1 MARIAVGGF
10 QHETNTFAPSP
21 ATYDAFVQADGWPGL
36 SQGPALP
43 GAVAG
48 ANLPVSGFIA
58 AAEAL
63 GHQIVPL
70 VWCTAP
76 PSAHVTIDA
85 FERVTSLLLMELL
98 AAGRV
103 DAVYLDLHGAMVTRS
118 LEDGEGEILRRVRT
132 VIGDDVPLVASLDL
146 HANVSREMIN
156 TADLLDAYR
165 AYPHVD
171 MAATGGRVAEA
182 LDRILAGEATTARA
196 WLQLPFLT
204 GLNWQC
210 TLIEPALSLYAQLN
224 DQAGDRRL
232 LSLAFA
238 QGFPL
243 ADIHDAGGAVFA
255 YGTDAAAVES
265 AVARLATSV
274 SAREGEFAGR
284 LWGEDDAIAHV
295 AWRAATAGRPFLLAD
310 AQDNPGGGS
319 NGDTVGLLR
328 ALVGADA
335 QGAVVATLTD
345 VDAAQASHRAGVGA
359 ELTLPLGAWSGMAGH
374 EPLVATVEVER
385 LGDGRFVGTGPM
397 WGGSRIDLGPM
408 ALLRIKAGAQ
418 GVRVIVA
425 SKKLQA
431 GDQAILRHVG
441 IEPAEQ
447 KILALKS
454 SVHFRADFAPIAED
468 ILVVESPGPVSADP
482 SKLPF
487 RNLRPGVRLSPL
499 GNVSAGKGS
508 PSGR

>member
-1 MARIAVGGF
+1 M
-10 QHETNTFAPSP
+10 
-21 ATYDAFVQADGWPGL
+21 
-36 SQGPALP
+36 
-43 GAVAG
+43 
-48 ANLPVSGFIA
+48 
-58 AAEAL
+58 
-63 GHQIVPL
+63 
-70 VWCTAP
+70 
-76 PSAHVTIDA
+76 
-85 FERVTSLLLMELL
+85 
-98 AAGRV
+98 
-103 DAVYLDLHGAMVTRS
+103 
-118 LEDGEGEILRRVRT
+118 
-132 VIGDDVPLVASLDL
+132 
-146 HANVSREMIN
+146 
-156 TADLLDAYR
+156 
-165 AYPHVD
+165 
-171 MAATGGRVAEA
+171 
-182 LDRILAGEATTARA
+182 
-196 WLQLPFLT
+196 
-204 GLNWQC
+204 
-210 TLIEPALSLYAQLN
+210 
-224 DQAGDRRL
+224 
-232 LSLAFA
+232 
-238 QGFPL
+238 
-243 ADIHDAGGAVFA
+243 FA

-295 AWRAATAGRPFLLAD
+295 ARRAATAGRPFLLAD
-310 AQDNPGGGS
+310 TQDNPGGGS